1 MSASFAAFTTGVV
14 GQSVSSRSK
23 VITSSVF
30 LLARFV
36 SVSDAP
42 DDEEEGDV
50 DGPTANVAIGR
61 LEFLPSDLRARTH
74 ARGVK
79 TTLDDALDDAVG
91 GIVFGV
97 TQCRDGECE

>member
-36 SVSDAP
+36 SVNGAP
-42 DDEEEGDV
+42 DDEEGDV

-97 TQCRDGECE
+97 TQCRDEECE